1 MSPETDSG
9 GAGDRNK
16 EIENLDWK
24 SQEILR
30 AIYKNDGSATTSQIR
45 ALTGIDSNDQ
55 ILYRFREKLVPRG
68 LVELEQ
74 PESETARPEP
84 KIASFTQQGV
94 EVVERIIDERAAP
107 VDLESR
113 VDKLEADVSRVTD
126 QMDEVRVSHTA
137 DNGIPSDVDVAEL
150 DEKTDQL
157 LYQMGLIADFLNEKH
172 DGGLSAYRAEQ
183 EDTTDTTSAGD

>member
-1 MSPETDSG
+1 MSTETG
-9 GAGDRNK
+9 GGDAGDGDTGV
-16 EIENLDWK
+16 ENLDWK
-24 SQEILR
+24 SQEVLR

-84 KIASFTQQGV
+84 KIATFTQQGV

-107 VDLESR
+107 ADLESR
-113 VDKLEADVSRVTD
+113 VDKLEADVSRATD
-126 QMDEVRVSHTA
+126 QMDEVQVSQSG
-137 DNGIPSDVDVAEL
+137 DNEVPPDVDVAEL

-157 LYQMGLIADFLNEKH
+157 LYQMGLIADYLNEMH

-183 EDTTDTTSAGD
+183 ENNTNAGSADD

>member
-1 MSPETDSG
+1 MSTETGGD
-9 GAGDRNK
+9 GAGDGGK
-16 EIENLDWK
+16 ETENLDWK

-30 AIYKNDGSATTSQIR
+30 AIYKNNGSATTSQIR

-68 LVELEQ
+68 VIELEQ

-84 KIASFTQQGV
+84 KVATFTQQGV
-94 EVVERIIDERAAP
+94 EAAERLIDERAAP
-107 VDLESR
+107 ADLESR

-126 QMDEVRVSHTA
+126 QMDEVQVSQSG
-137 DNGIPSDVDVAEL
+137 DNQIPSDVDVAEL

-157 LYQMGLIADFLNEKH
+157 LYQMGLIADYLNEMH
-172 DGGLSAYRAEQ
+172 DGGLSDYRAEQ
-183 EDTTDTTSAGD
+183 EDDTNAASADD

>member
-1 MSPETDSG
+1 MSTETGDGGG
-9 GAGDRNK
+9 GAGSR
-16 EIENLDWK
+16 EVENLDWK

-45 ALTGIDSNDQ
+45 ALTGLDSNDK

-84 KIASFTQQGV
+84 KIASFTEEGV
-94 EVVERIIDERAAP
+94 EVTERIIDERAAP
-107 VDLESR
+107 ADLESR
-113 VDKLEADVSRVTD
+113 VDKLEADFSRIAD
-126 QMDEVRVSHTA
+126 QMDEVRASA
-137 DNGIPSDVDVAEL
+137 PDDNGIASDVDVEEL
-150 DEKTDQL
+150 DEKTDRL
-157 LYQMGLIADFLNEKH
+157 LYQMGLIADFLNEKY

-183 EDTTDTTSAGD
+183 EDNTDTASADD